1 MKSRDLRHERRL
13 RFLVKR
19 LATELELREEGEV
32 TSHEWAELASELR
45 SMARTAE
52 SAALEAARKKRPL
65 VASFRVVEQQLLDQ
79 AMAEAAEALGVGAR
93 RVTPGDDGA
102 DLADGESIPANDDD
116 VPY

>member
-45 SMARTAE
+45 SMSRTADQ
-52 SAALEAARKKRPL
+52 AALEEARHRPRPL
-65 VASFRVVEQQLLDQ
+65 VASFRQVEQLLLDQ
-79 AMAEAAEALGVGAR
+79 AMEEAREALVVAAR
-93 RVTPGDDGA
+93 RGTLAA
-102 DLADGESIPANDDD
+102 DLADGEEPAANEDGS